1 MNSARYFFI
10 MSVVALVALFA
21 VSAWG
26 EAEAGKP
33 PPPLEQPLVPEGVF
47 AVQLV
52 EALKLGPAQDEVQ
65 AENILSSVGIEPK
78 NGWIAGYPV
87 TPPMIGEIERDVAAA
102 AEAGRLKMGRKE
114 ALKAVEDLKARLG
127 LSITAGGNSQPA
139 APQTVAGGGVGN
151 SAIYKYIDGDGVIHY
166 TDQYESIPME
176 YRDRVEMIRGN
187 APPEAPAPPAYEDSQ
202 ARENGSV
209 PDPGPEVVNNYYVD
223 PGPPVVTYYP
233 PPRPYYYLYAWVP
246 YPFWCSGFYFSGFFI
261 LHDFHRHVFFHKRPF
276 VVTNHVVRHKK
287 GFIVHPVNRT
297 LRGGMVH
304 HRIPSSQAFH
314 APGVQSGARTIVR
327 PGQKRTG
334 PATAPT
340 PSRTPRVA
348 SPPISR
354 AAPTAVTKVPP
365 SAAPTPSRTPK
376 VAPPTISKAAPT
388 ARTKAPP
395 STTMARPQGSLR
407 QNQPVSAGQGSPTWG
422 NPGPP
427 RVTGGRTFQPPAFKG
442 NFSNPSPPRTS
453 SPPAV
458 SKGRILNSPAP
469 GGRGFSGRSQGGK
482 SFGNGSFFGRGLRGN
497 R

>member
-1 MNSARYFFI
+1 LAEGGKAMKSKRYFLI
-10 MSVVALVALFA
+10 LLVISGVTLLA
-21 VSAWG
+21 VSAYG
-26 EAEAGKP
+26 KAEAGKP
-33 PPPLEQPLVPEGVF
+33 LPADQMNTNPPPVEQPLVPEGVF

-65 AENILSSVGIEPK
+65 AENILSSVGIEPR

-102 AEAGRLKMGRKE
+102 AEAGRLRMGKDE
-114 ALKAVEDLKARLG
+114 ALKAVAGLKARLG
-127 LSITAGGNSQPA
+127 LSITPGGISQPA
-139 APQTVAGGGVGN
+139 APQTVAEGGVGN
-151 SAIYKYIDGDGVIHY
+151 SVIYKYIDGNAVIHY

-187 APPEAPAPPAYEDSQ
+187 ASPQAPPPPAYEDSQ
-202 ARENGSV
+202 AQENGSM

-233 PPRPYYYLYAWVP
+233 PPGPYYYLYAWVP

-314 APGVQSGARTIVR
+314 PPGVQSGARRVVG

-334 PATAPT
+334 PAT
-340 PSRTPRVA
+340 
-348 SPPISR
+348 
-354 AAPTAVTKVPP
+354 
-365 SAAPTPSRTPK
+365 APTPSRTPK

-388 ARTKAPP
+388 AMTKAPR

-407 QNQPVSAGQGSPTWG
+407 RNQPVSTGQGSPTG
-422 NPGPP
+422 KNPGPP

-442 NFSNPSPPRTS
+442 TFSNSSPPRVS
-453 SPPAV
+453 SPPSA
-458 SKGRILNSPAP
+458 SKGRIFNFPAP
-469 GGRGFSGRSQGGK
+469 GGRGFSRGSQRGK
-482 SFGNGSFFGRGLRGN
+482 GFGNGGFFGGAIRGN